1 MRVLTYSLLRLLV
14 FGVALGIGY
23 LLGLRWWLLVLVAA
37 VLAALTSYALLGR
50 SRDAAAAEL
59 AERAARR
66 GPRAP
71 RVDLDA
77 EAEDAAVDAVQ
88 ASPDAAEPPA
98 EQR

>member
-14 FGVALGIGY
+14 FGVALGLGY

-37 VLAALTSYALLGR
+37 VLAALASYAFLGR
-50 SRDAAAAEL
+50 SRDAAAAAL

-71 RVDLDA
+71 RVDVDA
-77 EAEDAAVDAVQ
+77 EAEDAAVDAARV
-88 ASPDAAEPPA
+88 PPEAADPPA